1 MTLNLYNSAKILPQ
15 IYVLAMNGLSVINYS
30 RVYGFDTEVY
40 GFGIMGINSTRLT
53 FEKSIAT
60 FL

>member
-1 MTLNLYNSAKILPQ
+1 MSLNPYNSAKILPQ

-40 GFGIMGINSTRLT
+40 AFGIRGYPFVSG
-53 FEKSIAT
+53 
-60 FL
+60 